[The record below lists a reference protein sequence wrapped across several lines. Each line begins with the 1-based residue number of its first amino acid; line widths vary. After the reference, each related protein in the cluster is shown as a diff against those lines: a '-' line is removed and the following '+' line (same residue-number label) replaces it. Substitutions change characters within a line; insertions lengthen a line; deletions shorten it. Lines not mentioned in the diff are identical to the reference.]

1 MTVRAARAGAL
12 LLFFAWLAFGT
23 LVTANNDDLAHA
35 KELYFSAAY
44 DEALA
49 KLNGLARLDGLKIIG
64 SSWPEAMEVSEYR
77 MFCLLALDR
86 RKEAEEAIELII
98 KVDPF
103 YQPSDTQVSPRIVA
117 VFQDVRRSL
126 LPAVLQRFYADAKAA
141 YGRKDPDASAQ
152 FDRVLALLA
161 ELDASRS
168 PALADLHA
176 AATGFRDLSKAND
189 ALIATPVA
197 SAAPAAAP
205 VAAPVAAPAAAPV
218 TAPAATPV
226 VPRSSSPSPTGT
238 PIGGDMTVG
247 VQAVLR
253 QFQRAYSDL
262 NVSVA
267 KEVWPSLDEK
277 TLSRA
282 FDQLEQQDLVFDG
295 CRIEVT
301 GIRAVATCEGHSKYV
316 PKVGSKA
323 VRLVPGH
330 WTFSLEKAQDE
341 WMIRTVKF
349 Q

>member
-98 KVDPF
+98 KVNPF
-103 YQPSDTQVSPRIVA
+103 YQPSDTQASPRIVA

-197 SAAPAAAP
+197 SPAPA
-205 VAAPVAAPAAAPV
+205 AAPVAAPAAAPV
-218 TAPAATPV
+218 AAPAAAAVTAPAAAPVTAPAAASV

-238 PIGGDMTVG
+238 PIGGDTDRRRSGGSSTVP
-247 VQAVLR
+247 ARLFR
-253 QFQRAYSDL
+253 SECQRG
-262 NVSVA
+262 
-267 KEVWPSLDEK
+267 E
-277 TLSRA
+277 
-282 FDQLEQQDLVFDG
+282 G
-295 CRIEVT
+295 
-301 GIRAVATCEGHSKYV
+301 GMAVA
-316 PKVGSKA
+316 
-323 VRLVPGH
+323 R
-330 WTFSLEKAQDE
+330 
-341 WMIRTVKF
+341 
-349 Q
+349 